1 MTDNLVGEIMI
12 LAAKSVV
19 VFLIALAVFRAL
31 QAITPNFPDDDG
43 EHM

>member
-1 MTDNLVGEIMI
+1 MTDGLVSEIMI

-31 QAITPNFPDDDG
+31 QAITPDFPDDDG
-43 EHM
+43 EQM